1 MTIDRTP
8 QDKGASDPL
17 VELYRDAVK
26 DDAGPSAASRE
37 NVLAHAREQA
47 AKRARSNP
55 ELEPAKLAKQPDRRE
70 AANDRRWLRQALGS
84 LAIIGVVG
92 WLTMQHL
99 EEPGAPQL
107 DKAAPA
113 SVQQAPAAPAP
124 VHEPSAAAVQEAAP
138 VAADVGRNS
147 SMTSKPAPTPSAPMA
162 KKQMERA
169 EEKIERAV
177 PQAAPA
183 PAPAPLPAPSPA
195 PAQSPAPA
203 PVIQKDEA
211 MSAPQSAP
219 PAAASEGVRDSSA
232 MRERANTMDHKS
244 LSRAKPAAKV
254 LPDCDENM
262 DADALAEQARRIKAR
277 GEAQAAGQPL
287 PEPAPICKPLPP
299 KSPAS
304 PPESQ

>member
-1 MTIDRTP
+1 MTIERTP
-8 QDKGASDPL
+8 QDKGASDSL

-37 NVLAHAREQA
+37 KVLAYAREQA
-47 AKRARSNP
+47 EKRARSNP
-55 ELEPAKLAKQPDRRE
+55 KLEPAKVAKQPDRRE

-107 DKAAPA
+107 DQVAPA
-113 SVQQAPAAPAP
+113 SVQQAPVSPAPAQ
-124 VHEPSAAAVQEAAP
+124 EPSAGAVQEAAP
-138 VAADVGRNS
+138 VAADAERKSN
-147 SMTSKPAPTPSAPMA
+147 MAAKPVPTPSAPMA

-169 EEKIERAV
+169 EEKVERAV

-183 PAPAPLPAPSPA
+183 PLPAPLPA
-195 PAQSPAPA
+195 PAQSPAAA
-203 PVIQKDEA
+203 PVLQKDEV
-211 MSAPQSAP
+211 MSAPQAAP
-219 PAAASEGVRDSSA
+219 PAAASEAARGPSA
-232 MRERANTMDHKS
+232 MRERANTLDHKS

-254 LPDCDENM
+254 LPDCDESM
-262 DADALAEQARRIKAR
+262 DADALAEQSRRIKSRDEAR
-277 GEAQAAGQPL
+277 VAGQPL

-304 PPESQ
+304 SPESQ

>member
-8 QDKGASDPL
+8 QDKVASDPL

-37 NVLAHAREQA
+37 NVLAHARAKAE
-47 AKRARSNP
+47 KRARSHP
-55 ELEPAKLAKQPDRRE
+55 ELEPAKAAKQPERRE

-113 SVQQAPAAPAP
+113 SVQQAPAAPAT
-124 VHEPSAAAVQEAAP
+124 VHEPSADAVQEAAP
-138 VAADVGRNS
+138 VAADVERNS

-169 EEKIERAV
+169 EEKVERAV
-177 PQAAPA
+177 PQAA

-219 PAAASEGVRDSSA
+219 PAAASEGI
-232 MRERANTMDHKS
+232 RERANTMDHKS

-277 GEAQAAGQPL
+277 SEAQAAGQPL

-304 PPESQ
+304 SPESQ

>member
-47 AKRARSNP
+47 AKRARSNS
-55 ELEPAKLAKQPDRRE
+55 ELEPAKLAKQPERRE

-124 VHEPSAAAVQEAAP
+124 VHESSADAVQEAAP
-138 VAADVGRNS
+138 VAADVGGNS
-147 SMTSKPAPTPSAPMA
+147 SMTSKPAPTPSAPLA

-169 EEKIERAV
+169 EEKAERAV

-195 PAQSPAPA
+195 QAQSPAPA
-203 PVIQKDEA
+203 PVIQKDET
-211 MSAPQSAP
+211 MSAPQTASP
-219 PAAASEGVRDSSA
+219 TAASTEGLREPSA
-232 MRERANTMDHKS
+232 MRERANTMDYKAM
-244 LSRAKPAAKV
+244 SRTKPATS
-254 LPDCDENM
+254 
-262 DADALAEQARRIKAR
+262 
-277 GEAQAAGQPL
+277 AAT
-287 PEPAPICKPLPP
+287 
-299 KSPAS
+299 
-304 PPESQ
+304 